1 MTALI
6 VVDLQNDFFPG
17 GALAVKEGDQV
28 LKPVNQ
34 LLDLPFDVRVA
45 TKDWHPAQHIS
56 FASTHH
62 KSAGDTVNVHGIQQR
77 LWPDHCIAYT
87 PGARFAPGWS
97 KEKIDKRI
105 YKGDDP
111 LVDSYSSF
119 YNNDHNDQTG
129 LDAWLKEKGIK
140 RVVIVGLATEY
151 CVKYSALDAL
161 ALGYEV
167 YVVKE
172 ACRGANLK
180 PDDAQNAFEL
190 MAEKGVH
197 IISLKEALLLFKGT
211 L

>member
-28 LKPVNQ
+28 LPAVNH
-34 LLDLPFDVRVA
+34 LINLPFKTIVA
-45 TKDWHPAQHIS
+45 TKDWHPSGHVS

-62 KSAGDTVNVHGIQQR
+62 KEVGSIVKVHGIDQQ
-77 LWPDHCIAYT
+77 LWPDHCIANT
-87 PGARFAPGWS
+87 SGARFAPGWP
-97 KEKIDKRI
+97 KEKVAKTI

-119 YNNDHNDQTG
+119 YNNDHNKQTG
-129 LDAWLKEKGIK
+129 LDAWLKQQGIN

-151 CVKYSALDAL
+151 CVKYSALDAK

-172 ACRGANLK
+172 GCRGANLK
-180 PDDAQNAFEL
+180 DDDSRKAFKL
-190 MAEKGVH
+190 MLEKGVH
-197 IISLKEALLLFKGT
+197 VISLDEAKGI